1 VDSLS
6 TDATLLTIGGAEK
19 TACKVEDKRIRLP
32 DGTEREHGP
41 LSWALGLALLNT
53 PLVSNWLAI
62 MAEME
67 RLMLGQGWTPQLL
80 FRGQPTQPFGRY

>member
-6 TDATLLTIGGAEK
+6 TDVTLLTIGGDVK
-19 TACKVEDKRIRLP
+19 TACKVKDKTIRLP

-41 LSWALGLALLNT
+41 LSWALGQALLNT
-53 PLVSNWLAI
+53 APDSNWITI

-67 RLMLGQGWTPQLL
+67 HLMQGQGWIPQLS
-80 FRGQPTQPFGRY
+80 FRGQPTQTFGR